1 MYSETMMRV
10 IGLNGMKIVHMG
22 CMWPHTDI
30 EPSSKNASMTLER
43 NEALVTWLQPLGGTM
58 EDQTPTIR
66 LNEKEFYVL
75 SLRCMKVICAVI
87 TTVISLIFL
96 IFNLFCLQIVF
107 RHVRLHKGF
116 QNKELNSFGYWKLK
130 IPMCLMREKIRTQ
143 SRFNVSIC
151 VHVCREKIGE
161 PNPLKIGEPNPHIAL
176 CKCVIYMYIHLIRCY
191 VIQRRRRW
199 HINQKRTLSLWTKF
213 HCLYRN
219 KLSQLSVNIHCH
231 FQTIFPFW

>member
-130 IPMCLMREKIRTQ
+130 IPMCLMRQKIRTQ
-143 SRFNVSIC
+143 SRFNVSTC
-151 VHVCREKIGE
+151 VHVYA
-161 PNPLKIGEPNPHIAL
+161 LFTL
-176 CKCVIYMYIHLIRCY
+176 CKCVIYVYIHLIRCY
-191 VIQRRRRW
+191 VIQRR
-199 HINQKRTLSLWTKF
+199 
-213 HCLYRN
+213 
-219 KLSQLSVNIHCH
+219 
-231 FQTIFPFW
+231 